1 MIYSDG
7 RCFMCGR
14 IATGEEPQ
22 PLSVRQATKFG
33 AVVKEYRQ
41 EHNMTQLQ
49 LAAKLGVPAG
59 YISYWENFDRSP
71 RNEEELLNKLY
82 SDSDGDV
89 DG

>member
-14 IATGEEPQ
+14 IATDEEPQ

-33 AVVKEYRQ
+33 AIVKEYRQ
-41 EHNMTQLQ
+41 EHHMTQLQ
-49 LAAKLGVPAG
+49 LANKLGVSPG
-59 YISYWENFDRSP
+59 YISYLENFARTP

-82 SDSDGDV
+82 SNDGSV